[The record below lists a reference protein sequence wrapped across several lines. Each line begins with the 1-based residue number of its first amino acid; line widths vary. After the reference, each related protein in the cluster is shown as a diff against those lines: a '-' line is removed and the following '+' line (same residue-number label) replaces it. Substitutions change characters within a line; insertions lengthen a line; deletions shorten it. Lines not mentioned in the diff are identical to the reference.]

1 MKKFKFSKSLVNVTK
16 ISGGT
21 VVGQVISIVTLPFI
35 TRLYGAEVLGIM
47 NLEDYYKKRVSLQ
60 YEEAKDMVKKYRERY
75 GKEIDDYSLREHF
88 WLFSGKNTKL
98 HDEWK
103 RVMTFA
109 GNEDECYQVLQGRNP
124 YYQNKEDFLN
134 SIK

>member
-1 MKKFKFSKSLVNVTK
+1 M
-16 ISGGT
+16 
-21 VVGQVISIVTLPFI
+21 Q
-35 TRLYGAEVLGIM
+35 
-47 NLEDYYKKRVSLQ
+47 Q
-60 YEEAKDMVKKYRERY
+60 KYRERY

-103 RVMTFA
+103 RVITFV

-124 YYQNKEDFLN
+124 YFQTKEEFLN